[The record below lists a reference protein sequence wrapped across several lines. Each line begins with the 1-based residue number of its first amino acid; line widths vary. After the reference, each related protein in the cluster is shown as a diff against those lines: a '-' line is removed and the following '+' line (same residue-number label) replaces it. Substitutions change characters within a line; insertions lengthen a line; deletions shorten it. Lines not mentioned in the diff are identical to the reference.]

1 LSEKL
6 DFADWA
12 YLSSTKELEEKLTD
26 CGYSLLKHVTVVE
39 AGSVGYYIAIDP
51 KTKTALVGVKG
62 TSSISDMLT
71 DCCAA
76 TVPHELERGFAA
88 GDNEVKAIRC
98 HEGILISSKRL
109 TKDLETFVKDLF
121 IPLEYKLLLCGH
133 SLGAGAA
140 SLTAVLLRSQYP
152 DLIERDAVEVKA
164 FASPP
169 VLDHNSA
176 LASLSF
182 ITTIVNNSD
191 IVTRCSMA
199 NVEVLLVILSGIQ
212 EKLVE
217 AGIDPVDYQ
226 STKAFLIKL
235 REGAGG
241 DMLMTTEEGFDALR
255 KAQADVAVDDPDHL
269 YVPGRVLLMYGKWQD
284 KSKYEEEKKAK
295 DEAEKEKGTEEEK
308 EESPTPAP
316 PTFCALTN
324 GITASLRLIE
334 IDDDMVGNH
343 LIASYHERVNAL
355 LNAGSP
361 YPCVLR

>member
-1 LSEKL
+1 LSQNL

-12 YLSSTKELEEKLTD
+12 YLSSTKELTKNLND
-26 CGYSLLKHVTVVE
+26 CGYSLLKHETVVE
-39 AGSVGYYIAIDP
+39 AGSVGYYIAIEP
-51 KTKTALVGVKG
+51 KTKTALIGVKG
-62 TSSISDMLT
+62 TSSMADMLT

-76 TVPHELERGFAA
+76 TVPYELEHSFAA
-88 GDNEVKAIRC
+88 LDSKVKEIRC

-109 TKDLETFVKDLF
+109 AKELATFVKDLF

-191 IVTRCSMA
+191 IITRSSLA
-199 NVEVLLVILSGIQ
+199 NVEVLLKILSGIQ
-212 EKLVE
+212 DKLVE

-226 STKAFLIKL
+226 STRAFLTKL
-235 REGAGG
+235 RDGAGG
-241 DMLMTTEEGFDALR
+241 DMLMTTEEGYEALG
-255 KAQADVAVDDPDHL
+255 KAQTDVAVDDPDHL
-269 YVPGRVLLMYGKWQD
+269 YVPGRVLLMYGRWQD
-284 KSKYEEEKKAK
+284 KLKFAEEKKAK
-295 DEAEKEKGTEEEK
+295 EEAQKEKGTEEEK

-316 PTFCALTN
+316 PTFCVLTN

-334 IDDDMVGNH
+334 IDEDLVADH
-343 LIASYHERVNAL
+343 LIASYQKRVNGF

-361 YPCVLR
+361 

>member
-1 LSEKL
+1 M
-6 DFADWA
+6 
-12 YLSSTKELEEKLTD
+12 
-26 CGYSLLKHVTVVE
+26 E

-62 TSSISDMLT
+62 TSSMTDMLT

-76 TVPHELERGFAA
+76 TVTHELERSFAA
-88 GDNEVKAIRC
+88 GDSELKEIRC

-109 TKDLETFVKDLF
+109 AKDLETFVKDLF

-140 SLTAVLLRSQYP
+140 SLTAVLLRSRYP
-152 DLIERDAVEVKA
+152 DLIERDAVEVTA

-191 IVTRCSMA
+191 IITRCSLA
-199 NVEVLLVILSGIQ
+199 NVEVLLKILSGIQ

-226 STKAFLIKL
+226 STKAFLYKL
-235 REGAGG
+235 REGTGG
-241 DMLMTTEEGFDALR
+241 DILMTTEEGFEALG
-255 KAQADVAVDDPDHL
+255 KAQADVAVDDPGHL

-284 KSKYEEEKKAK
+284 KVKFEEEKKAK
-295 DEAEKEKGTEEEK
+295 EEAEKEKGTEEEK
-308 EESPTPAP
+308 EESPTPER

-324 GITASLRLIE
+324 GLTASLRLIE
-334 IDDDMVGNH
+334 IDMDLVGDH
-343 LIASYHERVNAL
+343 LIASYQKRVNGF

-361 YPCVLR
+361 